1 MQLLSKVLCVS
12 AKNFFFSML
21 PVASVKLFSMCFC
34 IASSLPINWI
44 MCPWKKCIGGVFVFV
59 LYSGI
64 SSCSV
69 GGFHCQK
76 NSHKLSVELLAVAA
90 AAVPADF

>member
-1 MQLLSKVLCVS
+1 MRI
-12 AKNFFFSML
+12 
-21 PVASVKLFSMCFC
+21 C

-69 GGFHCQK
+69 GGFHCHCQK